1 MIEYKLVRSSRKT
14 LAIHILDDASVE
26 VRAPYQCPVSVIE
39 DFINK
44 KLSWIEK
51 KKAER
56 KAEIN
61 GQLANDRE
69 FCIGETLLYRGDEY
83 PVKLIDSE
91 VVGFN
96 YKAFYVPKKLAN
108 GSMGY
113 DTSHAIIVDLYKRLA
128 LPFVWDTVKRYSDLM
143 KLQPVSVKISKARK
157 RWGSC
162 SSNGTLNFSWML
174 ATVNQQ
180 VLDYVVVHELCHIIE
195 HNHSVRFWKLV
206 ESIMPDYS
214 ERKQLLK
221 AAGRRL
227 MMYSI

>member
-14 LAIHILDDASVE
+14 LAIHILADASVE
-26 VRAPYQCPVSVIE
+26 VRAPYQCPISDIE

-56 KAEIN
+56 NAPPVK
-61 GQLANDRE
+61 GRE
-69 FCIGETLLYRGDEY
+69 FCIQDTLLYRGDEY
-83 PVKLIDSE
+83 PVNQIDSE

-113 DTSHAIIVDLYKRLA
+113 DTSHDIIVDLYKKLV
-128 LPFVWDTVKRYSDLM
+128 LPFVWDTVKHYSDLM
-143 KLQPVSVKISKARK
+143 KIQPASVKISKAEK
-157 RWGSC
+157 QWGSC
-162 SSNGTLNFSWML
+162 SSDGNLNFSWML

-195 HNHSVRFWKLV
+195 HSHSARFWKMV
-206 ESIMPDYS
+206 EGILPDYS

-221 AAGRRL
+221 AAEMRL
-227 MMYSI
+227 LRFSI